1 LTTLG
6 VGDVIAGRY
15 RLDRTLGKGGMGEV
29 WAATHTVTQRTHA
42 LKVLT
47 DPDADEG
54 TRRRVMREARA
65 ASAVRHDHVVEVHD
79 VIEGPQGSPVIVMD
93 LLEGE
98 SLGARLEREGTIAPE
113 EVVRVGCAV
122 LSALEAA
129 HALGIIHRD
138 LKPDNVF
145 LVSRAGGP
153 PQPKLL
159 DFGIAKLT
167 ATDGPARATHLLT
180 ESGAMMGTPSYMAPE
195 QAFGEGEL
203 DARADLW
210 SLGAIFYECLS
221 GARPAE
227 GATVGQVL
235 KALATG
241 AITPL
246 CARDPSLPPALTSLV
261 DRMLAIEPSARP
273 ASARDVRVELE
284 AVDLDARA
292 APGEHAAPRA
302 SDGVMSAAVVGD
314 GVPAASSRRRSIALA
329 LVAATLA
336 VVGAAVVAREVVSPA
351 ASRADPAAPAVR
363 DGADRAE
370 TPAPEPIAALPA
382 TPSSSA
388 ALDHVAATSASPS
401 AARPKSASRAP
412 GPRPD
417 APSRPKPSP
426 TSAPS
431 GGSRLLTEPPF

>member
-1 LTTLG
+1 MTTLA
-6 VGDVIAGRY
+6 VGDMIAGRY
-15 RLDRTLGKGGMGEV
+15 RLDRSLGRGGMGEV
-29 WAATHTVTQRTHA
+29 WAATHAVTQRTHA
-42 LKVLT
+42 LKVLS
-47 DPDADEG
+47 DPDADEA

-65 ASAVRHDHVVEVHD
+65 ASAVRHEHVVAVHD
-79 VIEGPQGSPVIVMD
+79 VVEGPGGSPVIVMD

-98 SLGARLEREGTIAPE
+98 SLGDLLEREGKLPPR
-113 EVVRVGCAV
+113 EVVRVGLAV

-145 LVSRAGGP
+145 LESRSGGAP
-153 PQPKLL
+153 EPKLL
-159 DFGIAKLT
+159 DFGVAKLT
-167 ATDGPARATHLLT
+167 AVDGPARATHLLT

-221 GARPAE
+221 GARPTE

-246 CARDPSLPPALTSLV
+246 RTREPALPSALTSLV

-273 ASARDVRVELE
+273 ASARDVRLELE
-284 AVDLDARA
+284 AIDLDVPG
-292 APGEHAAPRA
+292 APTEAVAPRA
-302 SDGVMSAAVVGD
+302 SDGVMSSTVRVEGARAARG
-314 GVPAASSRRRSIALA
+314 RSVALA
-329 LVAATLA
+329 LAAATLA
-336 VVGAAVVAREVVSPA
+336 VVGALVVTRATSTGQPHVEASGPVGQNAANPPPASEPAVSPVETSSPSAPAEPSATA
-351 ASRADPAAPAVR
+351 ASA
-363 DGADRAE
+363 
-370 TPAPEPIAALPA
+370 
-382 TPSSSA
+382 
-388 ALDHVAATSASPS
+388 S
-401 AARPKSASRAP
+401 AARPTP
-412 GPRPD
+412 PVRP
-417 APSRPKPSP
+417 PSSRPAVSARTKPSAP
-426 TSAPS
+426 PSPS